1 MLAAIL
7 YAALTASGAMTAAAP
22 PAPPAKPGAPPL
34 PASIYRIET
43 GGSGLLFSTDRP
55 VQSGELVLFHQ
66 YPGGALMSVRRSDI
80 RRIAAEPRPEPR
92 SAYVDIGVTGGGARR
107 DASASGKTTGRSEPA
122 GPGARRDGTALLNP
136 DRKYQPD
143 IDSKQ
148 VPGMNLGYPA
158 SPNDYREGRT
168 FAYPAAPAVQS
179 APGEPPTMPAGS
191 GEVPKSPR

>member
-7 YAALTASGAMTAAAP
+7 YALVTASGAPAAAAH
-22 PAPPAKPGAPPL
+22 PAAPAK

-43 GGSGLLFSTDRP
+43 GGSGLLFSMDRP

-66 YPGGALMSVRRSDI
+66 YPGGALMSVRRADI

-107 DASASGKTTGRSEPA
+107 DAAAAGKTTGRGEPP

-191 GEVPKSPR
+191 GEVPKAPR